1 MSDQE
6 AARVCENCGA
16 SNASEAQFCGVC
28 GHELPGG
35 AISVVDAVFQGSPD
49 ANPWQASQ
57 ASAWSGLPAALE
69 SGDSASSG
77 NLGEMAAAAQAP
89 IEGADQKRCSWCGGL
104 NPWVA
109 AVCEACGARFPV
121 PEQDA
126 AFRRA
131 AEERLRQE
139 EADLE
144 AWRQQRRRSWRRFF
158 SL

>member
-6 AARVCENCGA
+6 AARVCESCGA
-16 SNASEAQFCGVC
+16 SNAPEAQFCGIC
-28 GHELPGG
+28 GHELPVES
-35 AISVVDAVFQGSPD
+35 ASEADAVFQGHAD
-49 ANPWQASQ
+49 ANSWQTSQ
-57 ASAWSGLPAALE
+57 DSAWTAPPAALE
-69 SGDSASSG
+69 PEDASSTP
-77 NLGEMAAAAQAP
+77 GEMEAATDAP
-89 IEGADQKRCSWCGGL
+89 AEDVAQKRCGWCGGL

-121 PEQDA
+121 PGQDE

-144 AWRQQRRRSWRRFF
+144 AWRQRRRRPWLRFW
-158 SL
+158 